1 MIRLF
6 PTLVPPQ
13 AWEDARISDKSGVK
27 LDDVDLESG
36 ILALIEYLT
45 EVSLMCAFRVV
56 YYIKIVTE
64 INATLFDKYKA
75 YY

>member
-6 PTLVPPQ
+6 PTLLPQ
-13 AWEDARISDKSGVK
+13 QAREDARTSDKSGVK

-45 EVSLMCAFRVV
+45 EVSLMCVF
-56 YYIKIVTE
+56 
-64 INATLFDKYKA
+64 
-75 YY
+75 